1 MTEPGKMSWIARIF
15 FALVAVGAVVCGM
28 IGFHDYLH
36 GKPLYGSGP
45 LDLLYYSLQL
55 FVLDAS
61 PLQNA
66 VGLPLLLQIARFAAP
81 IVTVYLI
88 ILATQALILGS
99 LQQAR
104 INVMRG
110 HSILCGPHELTR
122 RLAEQIRDE
131 KGKVVVISPEPAK
144 PHVRG
149 RALHMVGDPRRP
161 AVLARAGLHRAKE
174 VITVGLDNVR
184 NAEVAIAVDA
194 VNQAKGTRVVCYA
207 EAQDRGLFEAV
218 IRQEVGSDGGRVD
231 VFSRHDR
238 TAQGL
243 LDHVP
248 PADPGSPVLI
258 IGYAGLGRMLVDRLM
273 RYWSEAAG
281 AADSLRVLDRAL
293 SETDLKARHPD
304 PQGRITVTA
313 ADHDPAW
320 LTTIDQLKVA
330 AADGTMRVPERV
342 YVCLDDDATAIAVG
356 NVALR
361 LLAGHEST
369 VVVAV
374 AHSSS
379 LGAAAVR
386 REVQTG
392 TTIPAP
398 SPVRELEKAKLVLV
412 SVIRTVYA
420 IAAIRTGTNETL
432 ARAIH
437 DTYLERESKSPNP
450 SPSAVAWED
459 LRPYLQDSN
468 REQAW
473 DIAPKLALIGYT
485 VIPATGP
492 ITPPVISADHADMLA
507 EVEHRRWMAE
517 RMAKGWSYG
526 EHFDRARK
534 VHPDL
539 VGWADLP
546 EPRRKIDRDFVL
558 AIPDQLA
565 TAGLIMVRTR

>member
-1 MTEPGKMSWIARIF
+1 M
-15 FALVAVGAVVCGM
+15 V
-28 IGFHDYLH
+28 GFHAYL
-36 GKPLYGSGP
+36 KDFPQYGSSF
-45 LDLLYYSLQL
+45 LDLGYYSLQL

-66 VGLPLLLQIARFAAP
+66 DGLPLLLQIARFAAP

-88 ILATQALILGS
+88 ILATQALLLGR

-104 INVMRG
+104 IAVMRR
-110 HSILCGPHELTR
+110 HSILCGPPELTR
-122 RLAEQIRDE
+122 RLAEQISAE
-131 KGKVVVISPEPAK
+131 KGKVVVISPDPAK
-144 PHVRG
+144 PSVRG
-149 RALHMVGDPRRP
+149 RELHMIGDPRRP
-161 AVLARAGLHRAKE
+161 AVLARAGLARARE
-174 VITVGLDNVR
+174 VITVGLDSVR

-194 VNQAKGTRVVCYA
+194 VNQDKNTKVVCYA

-218 IRQEVGSDGGRVD
+218 IRQETGSEGRRVD
-231 VFSRHDR
+231 LFSRHDR

-243 LDHVP
+243 LDHAP
-248 PADPGSPVLI
+248 PAEPGAPVLV

-273 RYWSEAAG
+273 RFWAEAEG
-281 AADSLRVLDRAL
+281 AAESLRVLDLGLSGTAL
-293 SETDLKARHPD
+293 TARHSD

-320 LTTIDQLKVA
+320 LTSIDQLQVP
-330 AADGTMRVPERV
+330 AADGTPQVPERV
-342 YVCLDDDATAIAVG
+342 YVCLDDDAQAIAVG
-356 NVALR
+356 NLALR

-369 VVVAV
+369 VVVAM
-374 AHSSS
+374 AHSDS

-386 REVQTG
+386 REVDADESVA
-392 TTIPAP
+392 AP

-437 DTYLERESKSPNP
+437 NTYLERESHSGAP
-450 SPSAVAWED
+450 SPSAVPWKD

-473 DIAPKLALIGYT
+473 DIAPKLASIGYT

-492 ITPPVISADHADMLA
+492 ITPLAISDHDAEKLA

-526 EHFDRARK
+526 AEYGKDSK

-539 VGWADLP
+539 VPWAELP
-546 EPRRKIDRDFVL
+546 KDRRKIDRDFVL
-558 AIPDQLA
+558 ATPSQLA
-565 TAGLIMVRTR
+565 AAGLIMVRTR